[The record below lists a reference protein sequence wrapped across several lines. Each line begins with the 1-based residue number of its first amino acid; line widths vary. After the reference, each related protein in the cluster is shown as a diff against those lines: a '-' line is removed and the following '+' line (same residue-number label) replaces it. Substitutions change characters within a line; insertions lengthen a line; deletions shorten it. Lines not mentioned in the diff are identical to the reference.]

1 MSLAELC
8 VKRPVFAVMLITFL
22 VVLGVFSFRDLGV
35 DLFPKADPATVTI
48 NVRLPGATSEEVT
61 TQVILPLEE
70 AVSTISGLDEL
81 SSSATEGSARI
92 TCKFVLEREIESAA
106 QDVREKVAGAI
117 RALPQNILPPIIQK
131 ADPDSDPVISMVVAG
146 DKSLRETTEIADKQ
160 IKRVL
165 ETVDGVGEV
174 GLTGARE
181 RQIRLFLDAEKLNA
195 HDITISQVQKAI
207 QNENVEIPGGRI
219 IRGES
224 EMGVRTL
231 GRIDAIAQ
239 FGDII
244 VSNVNGTPIRINDLG
259 RVEDSFAEPTTWN
272 TLEGKQAVTLDV
284 RRQSGTNTVK
294 IISAVK
300 QKLEQIQKTLPA
312 GVTVRVI
319 RDQSVFINASVA
331 SLEEHLLFGSLL
343 ASLVVLLFIRN
354 LRSVLI
360 AAVAIPTSII
370 ATFTLLKAMD
380 FTLNNMTLLALTLA
394 VGIVIDDAIV
404 VLENIVRY
412 IEEKGYEPKLAA
424 IEATKEITLAV
435 VATTIS
441 LVIIFVPIA
450 FMTGYARRYVNQ
462 FGWTMAFSVMVSML
476 VSFTL
481 TPMLSS
487 RMLKR
492 IAAKRGDKASDE
504 QAATGE
510 GAEIQ
515 TQEIQ
520 SQEIHAQE
528 IQPREAKSEAVA
540 HTSKDSRF
548 FGFIDRVYGRLL
560 NWSLNHRLAVVAI
573 ALATFALT
581 FPLNAM
587 VGRDWIPPDDQ
598 SELTIS
604 MNWPE
609 GTSIEG
615 TSRMA
620 TEIADKIKQI
630 PEVEF
635 VNPFI
640 HEGLSS
646 HNHIYVRLVDV
657 SKRDLTNL
665 EVAAR
670 IRKITG
676 EYQNLRSKI
685 IIPSALGGGET
696 YFPIRALILGPD
708 FQKAAEVSKE
718 VAARMR
724 AVGGLLDVEASLSL
738 NNPELQ
744 VKIDRQ
750 RASDLGVRAGDVA
763 SAVRLM
769 ISGEDQVS
777 TYKEGDEQYLVTMQL
792 LPEQQKDRDV
802 LARLMI
808 PSTKIGQVRLDN
820 LATIEHGLGPSR
832 IERFNRQFQ
841 VTVNANNAP
850 DFPLDQAART
860 VSDEIKR
867 VGLPPGYTFRF
878 LGSVKVLDETT
889 SNLIIAFLLAS
900 IFMYMVLAAQFESFL
915 HPFTIMLSLPLSIPF
930 ALFSLWLTGRT
941 LNLWSALGVLL
952 LLGIVKKNGILQVDY
967 TNKLRQEGMPLREAI
982 IQANHVRLRPILMT
996 TLSIVAGL
1004 IPTAIGIG
1012 AGSAQRSAI
1021 AVTII
1026 GGQSLCLL
1034 LTLLVTPVA
1043 YSIFAEME
1051 QRKVMVSLR
1060 SRLARLK
1067 LTAAR
1072 FFTFFLG

>member
-1 MSLAELC
+1 MTLAELC

-22 VVLGVFSFRDLGV
+22 VVLGVFSFKDLGV

-48 NVRLPGATSEEVT
+48 NIRLPGATSEEVT
-61 TQVILPLEE
+61 TQVVLPLEE

-81 SSSATEGSARI
+81 NSQATEGSARI
-92 TCKFVLEREIESAA
+92 TCKFLLEREIESAA

-117 RALPQNILPPIIQK
+117 RRLPPNILPPVIQK
-131 ADPDSDPVISMVVAG
+131 ADPDSDPVIGLVVAG
-146 DKSLRETTEIADKQ
+146 DKNLRETTEIADKE

-174 GLTGARE
+174 SMTGGRE
-181 RQIRLFLDAEKLNA
+181 RQIRVFADAEKLNA
-195 HDITISQVQKAI
+195 HNITISQLQRAI
-207 QNENVEIPGGRI
+207 QSENVEIPGGRI

-224 EMGVRTL
+224 ELGIRTL
-231 GRIDAIAQ
+231 GRIDAISQ
-239 FGDII
+239 FGEII
-244 VSNVNGTPIRINDLG
+244 VANVNGTPIRVSDVG
-259 RVEDSFAEPTTWN
+259 RVEDSFAEPRTWN
-272 TLEGKQAVTLDV
+272 MIDGKQAVSLDV

-294 IISAVK
+294 IIDAVK
-300 QKLEQIQKTLPA
+300 KKLEQISKTLPP
-312 GVTVRVI
+312 GVSVKII

-404 VLENIVRY
+404 VLENIVRF
-412 IEEKGYEPKLAA
+412 IEEKHYEPRRAA

-462 FGWTMAFSVMVSML
+462 FGWTMAFAVMVSML

-492 IAAKRGDKASDE
+492 LAHNRERSDE
-504 QAATGE
+504 AIDSITGP
-510 GAEIQ
+510 ANL
-515 TQEIQ
+515 
-520 SQEIHAQE
+520 
-528 IQPREAKSEAVA
+528 QPLTPIPHSE

-548 FGFIDRVYGRLL
+548 FGWIDRTYGRILE
-560 NWSLNHRLAVVAI
+560 WSLNHRIVVVAV

-587 VGRDWIPPDDQ
+587 VGRDFIPPDDQ
-598 SELTIS
+598 SEFQVSL
-604 MNWPE
+604 NWPE

-615 TSRMA
+615 TSKLA
-620 TEIADKIKQI
+620 VEISDRIAQI

-635 VNPFI
+635 VNPYI
-640 HEGLSS
+640 HEASLSS

-657 SKRDLTNL
+657 TRRKATNL
-665 EVAAR
+665 EVAAKV
-670 IRKITG
+670 RKINA
-676 EYQNLRSKI
+676 EYKNLRSKI
-685 IIPSALGGGET
+685 IIPSALGGGEM
-696 YFPIRALILGPD
+696 YFPVRALILGPD
-708 FQKAAEVSKE
+708 FLKAAELSKQ
-718 VAARMR
+718 VAEKMR
-724 AVGGLLDVEASLSL
+724 GIPGLLDVEASVSL
-738 NNPELQ
+738 NSPELQ
-744 VKIDRQ
+744 VKIDRG
-750 RASDLGVRAGDVA
+750 RASDLGVRASDVA

-769 ISGEDQVS
+769 ISGEDQIS
-777 TYKEGDEQYLVTMQL
+777 TYKEGDEQYDVTLQL
-792 LPEQQKDRDV
+792 LPEQQKDREM
-802 LARLMI
+802 LERLMI
-808 PSTKIGQVRLDN
+808 PSAKVGQVRLDN
-820 LATIEHGLGPSR
+820 LAAIQHGLGPSR

-841 VTVNANNAP
+841 VSVNANNAP
-850 DFPLDQAART
+850 DFPLDLAART
-860 VSDEIKR
+860 VNDEIRK
-867 VGLPPGYTFRF
+867 VGLPNGYTSR
-878 LGSVKVLDETT
+878 LIGTVKILDETT
-889 SNLIIAFLLAS
+889 ANLIVAFLLAS

-915 HPFTIMLSLPLSIPF
+915 HPFTIMLALPLSIPF
-930 ALFSLWLTGRT
+930 ALLSLWLTGRT

-967 TNKLRQEGMPLREAI
+967 TNKLRDQGVPLREAI
-982 IQANHVRLRPILMT
+982 LQANHVRLRPILMT
-996 TLSIVAGL
+996 TFSIIGGL

-1034 LTLLVTPVA
+1034 LTLVVTPVA
-1043 YSIFAEME
+1043 YSIFAELE
-1051 QRKVMVSLR
+1051 GR
-1060 SRLARLK
+1060 SVFAAARARLVRLK
-1067 LTAAR
+1067 LSATR
-1072 FFTFFLG
+1072 FLSFLIR

>member
-1 MSLAELC
+1 MTLAELC
-8 VKRPVFAVMLITFL
+8 VKRPVFAVMMITFL

-61 TQVILPLEE
+61 TQVVLPLEE
-70 AVSTISGLDEL
+70 SVSTIGGLDEL
-81 SSSATEGSARI
+81 NSQATEGNARI
-92 TCKFVLEREIESAA
+92 TCKFLLEREIESAA

-117 RALPQNILPPIIQK
+117 RNLPPNILPPIIQK
-131 ADPDSDPVISMVVAG
+131 ADPDSDAVISLVVAG

-174 GLTGARE
+174 SMTGGRD
-181 RQIRLFLDAEKLNA
+181 RQIRVYADAEKLNA
-195 HDITISQVQKAI
+195 HNITISQLQRAI
-207 QNENVEIPGGRI
+207 QSENVEIPGGRI

-224 EMGVRTL
+224 EVGIRTL
-231 GRIDAIAQ
+231 GRIDAISQ

-244 VSNVNGTPIRINDLG
+244 VANVNGTPIRVSDVG

-272 TLEGKQAVTLDV
+272 MIEGKQAVSLDV

-294 IISAVK
+294 IIDAVK
-300 QKLEQIQKTLPA
+300 KKLEQIKKLLPP
-312 GVTVRVI
+312 GLTVRVI

-343 ASLVVLLFIRN
+343 ASLVVLLFIRS

-412 IEEKGYEPKLAA
+412 IEEKHYEPMQAA

-492 IAAKRGDKASDE
+492 LAHKRSKDSEGQTSETIQVGASGHPSRITD
-504 QAATGE
+504 
-510 GAEIQ
+510 
-515 TQEIQ
+515 
-520 SQEIHAQE
+520 
-528 IQPREAKSEAVA
+528 QPE
-540 HTSKDSRF
+540 HTSKDARF
-548 FGFIDRVYGRLL
+548 FGWMDRTYGRILG
-560 NWSLNHRLAVVAI
+560 WSLNHRMVVVAV
-573 ALATFALT
+573 ALGTFALT

-598 SELTIS
+598 SEFQVS

-615 TSRMA
+615 TA
-620 TEIADKIKQI
+620 KQAVEISDRIAQI

-635 VNPFI
+635 VNPYI
-640 HEGLSS
+640 HEASLSS

-657 SKRDLTNL
+657 TRRKASNL
-665 EVAAR
+665 DVAAKV
-670 IRKITG
+670 RKITA
-676 EYQNLRSKI
+676 EYKNLRSKI
-685 IIPSALGGGET
+685 VIPSALGGGEL
-696 YFPIRALILGPD
+696 YFPVRALILGPD
-708 FQKAAEVSKE
+708 FIKAAELSKQ
-718 VAARMR
+718 VAERMR
-724 AVGGLLDVEASLSL
+724 NIAGLLDVEASVSL
-738 NNPELQ
+738 NSPELQ
-744 VKIDRQ
+744 VKIDRG
-750 RASDLGVRAGDVA
+750 RASDLGVRAADVA

-769 ISGEDQVS
+769 ISGEDQIS
-777 TYKEGDEQYLVTMQL
+777 TYKEGDEQYDVTLQL
-792 LPEQQKDRDV
+792 LPEQQKDREM

-808 PSTKIGQVRLDN
+808 PSTKVGQVRLDN
-820 LATIEHGLGPSR
+820 IATIQHGLGPSR

-841 VTVNANNAP
+841 VSVNANNAP
-850 DFPLDQAART
+850 DFPLDQAAHT
-860 VSDEIKR
+860 VNDEIRK
-867 VGLPPGYTFRF
+867 VGLPAGYTSR
-878 LGSVKVLDETT
+878 LIGTVKILDETT
-889 SNLIIAFLLAS
+889 ANLIIAFLLAS

-930 ALFSLWLTGRT
+930 ALLSLWLTGRT

-967 TNKLRQEGMPLREAI
+967 TNKLRQQGVPLREAI
-982 IQANHVRLRPILMT
+982 LQANHVRLRPILMT
-996 TLSIVAGL
+996 TFAIIGGL

-1034 LTLLVTPVA
+1034 LTLVVTPVA
-1043 YSIFAEME
+1043 YSIFAGLEE
-1051 QRKVMVSLR
+1051 RHFFTTAKA
-1060 SRLARLK
+1060 RLARTK
-1067 LTAAR
+1067 LAVTR
-1072 FFTFFLG
+1072 LFTLLLR

>member
-1 MSLAELC
+1 MNLAELC

-35 DLFPKADPATVTI
+35 DLFPKADPATVTV
-48 NVRLPGATSEEVT
+48 NVRLPGATSEEVI
-61 TQVILPLEE
+61 TQVVLPLEE

-81 SSSATEGSARI
+81 NSSATEGSARI
-92 TCKFVLEREIESAA
+92 MCRFVLEREIESAA
-106 QDVREKVAGAI
+106 QDVREKVAGAL
-117 RALPQNILPPIIQK
+117 RQLPPNILPPVIQK
-131 ADPDSDPVISMVVAG
+131 ADPDADPVISMVIAG
-146 DKSLRETTEIADKQ
+146 DRSLRETTEIADKQ

-174 GLTGARE
+174 SMTGTRD
-181 RQIRLFLDAEKLNA
+181 RQIRIFADAEKLNA
-195 HDITISQVQKAI
+195 HGITISQLQRAVQS
-207 QNENVEIPGGRI
+207 ENVEIPGGRI

-224 EMGVRTL
+224 ELGVRTL
-231 GRIDAIAQ
+231 GRIDAISQ
-239 FGDII
+239 FSDII
-244 VSNVNGTPIRINDLG
+244 VANVSGTPIRVTDIG
-259 RVEDSFAEPTTWN
+259 RVEDSFAEPRTWN
-272 TLEGKQAVTLDV
+272 TIDGKQAVSLDV
-284 RRQSGTNTVK
+284 RRQSGTNTVR
-294 IISAVK
+294 IIEAVK
-300 QKLEQIQKTLPA
+300 KKIEQIKKTLPP
-312 GVTVRVI
+312 GVTLRII

-331 SLEEHLLFGSLL
+331 SLQEHLLFGSLL

-412 IEEKGYEPKLAA
+412 IEEKHYETKRAA

-462 FGWTMAFSVMVSML
+462 FGWTMAFAVMVSML

-492 IAAKRGDKASDE
+492 LAQKRGGGDQSGGTSKAS
-504 QAATGE
+504 
-510 GAEIQ
+510 AEKQ
-515 TQEIQ
+515 VTDDA
-520 SQEIHAQE
+520 S
-528 IQPREAKSEAVA
+528 PVA
-540 HTSKDSRF
+540 RHEEHTSKDIRF
-548 FGFIDRVYGRLL
+548 FGWTDRVYGRMLA
-560 NWSLNHRLAVVAI
+560 WSLDHRMVVVAI

-581 FPLNAM
+581 FPLNAL

-598 SELTIS
+598 SELTLS
-604 MNWPE
+604 MNLPE

-615 TSRMA
+615 TSKLA
-620 TEIADKIKQI
+620 TEIAGRVAQI

-646 HNHIYVRLVDV
+646 HNHIYIRLVNV
-657 SKRDLTNL
+657 SKRSATNL
-665 EVAAR
+665 DVASK
-670 IRKITG
+670 IRGITA

-685 IIPSALGGGET
+685 VIPSALGGGET

-708 FQKAAEVSKE
+708 IQKAAEISKQ

-724 AVGGLLDVEASLSL
+724 NIAGLTDVEASLSL

-750 RASDLGVRAGDVA
+750 RASDLGVRASDVA
-763 SAVRLM
+763 GAVRLM
-769 ISGEDQVS
+769 ISGEDQIS
-777 TYKEGDEQYLVTMQL
+777 TYKEGDEQYPVTIQL
-792 LPEQQKDRDV
+792 LPEQQRDRDV
-802 LARLMI
+802 LSRLMI
-808 PSTKIGQVRLDN
+808 PSAKIGQVRLDS

-832 IERFNRQFQ
+832 LERFNRQFQ
-841 VTVNANNAP
+841 VAVYANNAP
-850 DFPLDQAART
+850 DFPLDAAART
-860 VSDEIKR
+860 VTEEIR
-867 VGLPPGYTFRF
+867 QVGLPPGYSHRF
-878 LGSVKVLDETT
+878 VGSVKVLDETT
-889 SNLIIAFLLAS
+889 TNLIIAFLLAS

-930 ALFSLWLTGRT
+930 ALLSLWLTGRT

-967 TNKLRQEGMPLREAI
+967 TNKLRSQGVPLREAI
-982 IQANHVRLRPILMT
+982 LQANHVRLRPILMT
-996 TLSIVAGL
+996 TFSIVAGL

-1043 YSIFAEME
+1043 YSVFAEME
-1051 QRKVMVSLR
+1051 ERRVFVTAR

-1067 LTAAR
+1067 LSATR
-1072 FFTFFLG
+1072 YLTFLSS

>member
-1 MSLAELC
+1 MTLAELC

-81 SSSATEGSARI
+81 NSQASEGSARI
-92 TCKFVLEREIESAA
+92 TCRFLLEREIESAA

-117 RALPQNILPPIIQK
+117 RRLPPNILPPIIQK
-131 ADPDSDPVISMVVAG
+131 ADPDSDPVISLVVAG
-146 DKSLRETTEIADKQ
+146 DKNLRETTEIADKE

-174 GLTGARE
+174 SMTGGRD
-181 RQIRLFLDAEKLNA
+181 RQIRIYADAERLNA
-195 HDITISQVQKAI
+195 HGITISQLQRAI
-207 QNENVEIPGGRI
+207 QSENVEIPGGRI

-224 EMGVRTL
+224 ELGIRTL
-231 GRIDAIAQ
+231 GRIDAVSQ
-239 FGDII
+239 FGEII
-244 VSNVNGTPIRINDLG
+244 VANVNGTPIRVSDIG
-259 RVEDSFAEPTTWN
+259 RVEDSFAEPRTWN
-272 TLEGKQAVTLDV
+272 MIDGKQAVSLDV

-294 IISAVK
+294 IIDAVK
-300 QKLEQIQKTLPA
+300 KKLEQITRTLPA
-312 GVTVRVI
+312 GVTVRII

-370 ATFTLLKAMD
+370 STFTLLKAMD

-404 VLENIVRY
+404 VLENIVRF
-412 IEEKGYEPKLAA
+412 IEEKHYEPKRAA

-462 FGWTMAFSVMVSML
+462 FGWTMAFAVMVSML

-492 IAAKRGDKASDE
+492 LARKRETDQEGDYRAAG
-504 QAATGE
+504 QAPAIDHP
-510 GAEIQ
+510 API
-515 TQEIQ
+515 
-520 SQEIHAQE
+520 
-528 IQPREAKSEAVA
+528 SEHSE
-540 HTSKDSRF
+540 HTSKDLRF
-548 FGFIDRVYGRLL
+548 FGWIDRTYARMLE
-560 NWSLNHRLAVVAI
+560 WSLNHRIVVVTV
-573 ALATFALT
+573 ALATFAMT

-598 SELTIS
+598 SEFSVS

-615 TSRMA
+615 TSKQA
-620 TEIADKIKQI
+620 IEIAERVRQI

-640 HEGLSS
+640 HEGIAS

-657 SKRDLTNL
+657 SKRNVTNL
-665 EVAAR
+665 EVAAK
-670 IRKITG
+670 IRKITA
-676 EYQNLRSKI
+676 EYRNLRSKVV
-685 IIPSALGGGET
+685 IPSALGGGEL
-696 YFPIRALILGPD
+696 YFPVRALIMGPD
-708 FQKAAEVSKE
+708 FQKAAELSKV
-718 VAARMR
+718 VAERMR
-724 AVGGLLDVEASLSL
+724 NIPGLLDVEASVSL
-738 NNPELQ
+738 NSPELQ

-750 RASDLGVRAGDVA
+750 RASDLGVRASDVA

-769 ISGEDQVS
+769 ISGEDQIS
-777 TYKEGDEQYLVTMQL
+777 TYKEGDEQYDVTMQL
-792 LPEQQKDRDV
+792 LPEQQRDREV

-808 PSTKIGQVRLDN
+808 PSSKVGQVRLDN

-841 VTVNANNAP
+841 VSVNANNAP
-850 DFPLDQAART
+850 DFPLDQAARA
-860 VSDEIKR
+860 VNEEIRK
-867 VGLPPGYTFRF
+867 VGLPQGYTSR
-878 LGSVKVLDETT
+878 LIGAVKILDETT
-889 SNLIIAFLLAS
+889 ANLIVAFLLAS

-915 HPFTIMLSLPLSIPF
+915 HPFTIMLALPLSIPF
-930 ALFSLWLTGRT
+930 ALLSLWLTGRT

-967 TNKLRQEGMPLREAI
+967 TNKLREQGVPLREAI
-982 IQANHVRLRPILMT
+982 LQANHVRLRPILMT
-996 TLSIVAGL
+996 TFSIIGGL

-1034 LTLLVTPVA
+1034 LTLVVTPVA
-1043 YSIFAEME
+1043 YSIFAELE
-1051 QRKVMVSLR
+1051 ER
-1060 SRLARLK
+1060 SVFAAARARLARLK
-1067 LTAAR
+1067 LSAAR
-1072 FFTFFLG
+1072 FLSF

>member
-1 MSLAELC
+1 MTLAELC
-8 VKRPVFAVMLITFL
+8 VKRPVFAVMMITFL

-61 TQVILPLEE
+61 TQVVLPLEE
-70 AVSTISGLDEL
+70 SVSTISGLDEL
-81 SSSATEGSARI
+81 NSQATEGTAKI
-92 TCKFVLEREIESAA
+92 TCKFLLEREIESAA

-117 RALPQNILPPIIQK
+117 RNLPPNILPPIIQK
-131 ADPDSDPVISMVVAG
+131 ADPDSDAVISLVVAG

-174 GLTGARE
+174 SMTGGRD
-181 RQIRLFLDAEKLNA
+181 RQIRVYADAEKLNA
-195 HDITISQVQKAI
+195 HNITISQLQRAI

-224 EMGVRTL
+224 ELGIRTL
-231 GRIDAIAQ
+231 GRIDAVSQ

-244 VSNVNGTPIRINDLG
+244 VANVNGTPIRVSDVG
-259 RVEDSFAEPTTWN
+259 RVEDSFAEPRTWN
-272 TLEGKQAVTLDV
+272 MIEGKQAVSLDV

-294 IISAVK
+294 IIDAVK
-300 QKLEQIQKTLPA
+300 KKVEQIKKSLPP
-312 GVTVRVI
+312 GLTVRVI

-343 ASLVVLLFIRN
+343 ASLVVLLFIRS

-412 IEEKGYEPKLAA
+412 IEEKHYEPMQAA

-492 IAAKRGDKASDE
+492 LAHKRRKDGEDQTSETIQVAASDHPSRISNHPE
-504 QAATGE
+504 
-510 GAEIQ
+510 
-515 TQEIQ
+515 
-520 SQEIHAQE
+520 
-528 IQPREAKSEAVA
+528 
-540 HTSKDSRF
+540 HTSKDARF
-548 FGFIDRVYGRLL
+548 FGWMDRTYGRILA
-560 NWSLNHRLAVVAI
+560 WSLNHRMVVVAV
-573 ALATFALT
+573 ALGTFALT

-598 SELTIS
+598 SEFQVS

-615 TSRMA
+615 TA
-620 TEIADKIKQI
+620 KQAVEISDRIAQI

-635 VNPFI
+635 VNPYI
-640 HEGLSS
+640 HEASLSS

-657 SKRDLTNL
+657 TRRKASNL
-665 EVAAR
+665 EVAAKV
-670 IRKITG
+670 RKITG
-676 EYQNLRSKI
+676 EYKNLRSKI
-685 IIPSALGGGET
+685 VIPSALGGGEL
-696 YFPIRALILGPD
+696 YFPVRALILGPD
-708 FQKAAEVSKE
+708 FIKAAELSKQ
-718 VAARMR
+718 VAERMR
-724 AVGGLLDVEASLSL
+724 NIAGLLDVEASVSL
-738 NNPELQ
+738 NSPELQ
-744 VKIDRQ
+744 VKIDRG
-750 RASDLGVRAGDVA
+750 RASDLGVRAADVA

-769 ISGEDQVS
+769 ISGEDQIS
-777 TYKEGDEQYLVTMQL
+777 TYKEGDEQYDVTLQL
-792 LPEQQKDRDV
+792 LPEQQKDREM

-808 PSTKIGQVRLDN
+808 PSTKVGQVRLDN
-820 LATIEHGLGPSR
+820 IATIQHGLGPSR

-841 VTVNANNAP
+841 VSVNANNAL
-850 DFPLDQAART
+850 DFPLDQAAHT
-860 VSDEIKR
+860 VNDEIRK
-867 VGLPPGYTFRF
+867 VGLPGGYTSR
-878 LGSVKVLDETT
+878 LIGTVKILDETT
-889 SNLIIAFLLAS
+889 ANLIIAFLLAS

-930 ALFSLWLTGRT
+930 ALLSLWLTGRT

-967 TNKLRQEGMPLREAI
+967 TNKLRQQGVPLREAI
-982 IQANHVRLRPILMT
+982 LQANHVRLRPILMT
-996 TLSIVAGL
+996 TFAIIGGL

-1034 LTLLVTPVA
+1034 LTLVVTPVA
-1043 YSIFAEME
+1043 YSIFAGLEE
-1051 QRKVMVSLR
+1051 QHFFTTAKA
-1060 SRLARLK
+1060 RLARTK
-1067 LTAAR
+1067 LALTR
-1072 FFTFFLG
+1072 LFTLLIR

>member
-1 MSLAELC
+1 MTLAELC

-48 NVRLPGATSEEVT
+48 NIRLPGATSEEVT
-61 TQVILPLEE
+61 TQVVLPLEE

-81 SSSATEGSARI
+81 NSQATEGSARI
-92 TCKFVLEREIESAA
+92 TCKFLLEREIESAA

-117 RALPQNILPPIIQK
+117 RNLPPNILPPIIQK
-131 ADPDSDPVISMVVAG
+131 ADPDSDPVISLVVAG
-146 DKSLRETTEIADKQ
+146 DKSLRETTEVADKQ

-174 GLTGARE
+174 SMTGGRN
-181 RQIRLFLDAEKLNA
+181 RQIRVFADAERLNA
-195 HDITISQVQKAI
+195 HNITISQLQRAI
-207 QNENVEIPGGRI
+207 QSENVEIPGGRI

-224 EMGVRTL
+224 ELGIRTL
-231 GRIDAIAQ
+231 GRIDAISQ
-239 FGDII
+239 FGEII
-244 VSNVNGTPIRINDLG
+244 VANVNGTPIRVSDVG

-272 TLEGKQAVTLDV
+272 MIDGKQAVSLDV

-294 IISAVK
+294 IIDAVK
-300 QKLEQIQKTLPA
+300 KKIELIKKTLPP
-312 GVTVRVI
+312 GVTLRII

-331 SLEEHLLFGSLL
+331 SLQEHLLFGSLL

-404 VLENIVRY
+404 VLENIVRF
-412 IEEKGYEPKLAA
+412 IEEKDYEPKRAA

-487 RMLKR
+487 RMLRRLAYKRGMDGENEDAASSQTAASDHASR
-492 IAAKRGDKASDE
+492 IARH
-504 QAATGE
+504 
-510 GAEIQ
+510 
-515 TQEIQ
+515 QE
-520 SQEIHAQE
+520 
-528 IQPREAKSEAVA
+528 

-548 FGFIDRVYGRLL
+548 FGWIDRTYGRMLE
-560 NWSLNHRLAVVAI
+560 WSLNHRIVIVAV

-598 SELTIS
+598 SEFQVSL
-604 MNWPE
+604 NWPE

-615 TSRMA
+615 TSKLA
-620 TEIADKIKQI
+620 VEISDRIAQI

-635 VNPFI
+635 VNPYI
-640 HEGLSS
+640 HEASLSS

-657 SKRDLTNL
+657 TRRKASNL
-665 EVAAR
+665 DVAAR
-670 IRKITG
+670 VRKITA
-676 EYQNLRSKI
+676 EYKNLRSKI
-685 IIPSALGGGET
+685 IIPSALGGGEM
-696 YFPIRALILGPD
+696 YFPVRALILGPD
-708 FQKAAEVSKE
+708 FQKAAELSKQ
-718 VAARMR
+718 VAEKIR
-724 AVGGLLDVEASLSL
+724 GIPGLLDVEASVSL
-738 NNPELQ
+738 NSPELQ
-744 VKIDRQ
+744 VKIDRG
-750 RASDLGVRAGDVA
+750 RASDLGVRASDVA
-763 SAVRLM
+763 GAVRLM
-769 ISGEDQVS
+769 ISGEDQIS
-777 TYKEGDEQYLVTMQL
+777 TYKEGDEQYDVTLQL
-792 LPEQQKDRDV
+792 LPEQQKDREM
-802 LARLMI
+802 LERLMI
-808 PSTKIGQVRLDN
+808 PSTKVGQVRLDN

-841 VTVNANNAP
+841 VSVNANNAP
-850 DFPLDQAART
+850 DFPLDQAARM
-860 VSDEIKR
+860 VNDEIRKI
-867 VGLPPGYTFRF
+867 GLPQGYTSR
-878 LGSVKVLDETT
+878 LIGTVKILDETT
-889 SNLIIAFLLAS
+889 ANLIVAFLLAS

-930 ALFSLWLTGRT
+930 ALLSLWLTGRT

-967 TNKLRQEGMPLREAI
+967 TNKLRQQGVPLREAI
-982 IQANHVRLRPILMT
+982 LQANHVRLRPILMT
-996 TLSIVAGL
+996 TFSIIGGL

-1034 LTLLVTPVA
+1034 LTLVVTPVA
-1043 YSIFAEME
+1043 YSVFAEME
-1051 QRKVMVSLR
+1051 EKQFFATAKM
-1060 SRLARLK
+1060 RLARTK
-1067 LTAAR
+1067 LAVSR
-1072 FFTFFLG
+1072 LFTF

>member
-1 MSLAELC
+1 MTLAELC

-22 VVLGVFSFRDLGV
+22 VVLGVFSFKDLGV

-48 NVRLPGATSEEVT
+48 NIRLPGATSEEVT
-61 TQVILPLEE
+61 TQVVLPLEE

-81 SSSATEGSARI
+81 NSQATEGSARI
-92 TCKFVLEREIESAA
+92 TCKFLLEREIESAA

-117 RALPQNILPPIIQK
+117 RNLPPNILPPIIQK
-131 ADPDSDPVISMVVAG
+131 ADPDSDPVISLVVAG
-146 DKSLRETTEIADKQ
+146 DKNLRETTEIADKE
-160 IKRVL
+160 IKRVM

-174 GLTGARE
+174 SMTGGRD
-181 RQIRLFLDAEKLNA
+181 RQIRVYADAEKLNA
-195 HDITISQVQKAI
+195 HGITISQLQRAI
-207 QNENVEIPGGRI
+207 QSENVEIPGGRI

-224 EMGVRTL
+224 ELGIRTL
-231 GRIDAIAQ
+231 GRIDAISQ

-244 VSNVNGTPIRINDLG
+244 VANVNGTPIRVSDVG
-259 RVEDSFAEPTTWN
+259 RVEDSFAEPRTWN
-272 TLEGKQAVTLDV
+272 MIEGKQAVSLDV

-294 IISAVK
+294 IIDAVK
-300 QKLEQIQKTLPA
+300 KKIEQIKKTIPPGITL
-312 GVTVRVI
+312 RII

-412 IEEKGYEPKLAA
+412 IEEKHYEPREAA

-462 FGWTMAFSVMVSML
+462 FGWTMAFAVMVSML

-492 IAAKRGDKASDE
+492 LAHKRSGDAGNEDSASSQTAAPDHTSRIEHKE
-504 QAATGE
+504 E
-510 GAEIQ
+510 
-515 TQEIQ
+515 
-520 SQEIHAQE
+520 
-528 IQPREAKSEAVA
+528 
-540 HTSKDSRF
+540 HTSKDQRL
-548 FGFIDRVYGRLL
+548 FGWMDRTYGRILT
-560 NWSLNHRLAVVAI
+560 WSLNHRMVVVAV

-598 SELTIS
+598 SEFQVS

-615 TSRMA
+615 TSKQA
-620 TEIADKIKQI
+620 VEISDRIAQI

-635 VNPFI
+635 VNPYI
-640 HEGLSS
+640 HEASLSS
-646 HNHIYVRLVDV
+646 HNHVYVRLVDV
-657 SKRDLTNL
+657 TKRKASNL
-665 EVAAR
+665 EVAAKV
-670 IRKITG
+670 RKITA
-676 EYQNLRSKI
+676 EYKNLRSKI
-685 IIPSALGGGET
+685 IIPSALGGGEL
-696 YFPIRALILGPD
+696 YFPVRALVLGPD
-708 FQKAAEVSKE
+708 FVKATELSKQVAE
-718 VAARMR
+718 RMR
-724 AVGGLLDVEASLSL
+724 SVPGLLDVEASVSL
-738 NNPELQ
+738 NSPELQ

-750 RASDLGVRAGDVA
+750 RASDLGVRASDVA

-769 ISGEDQVS
+769 ISGEDQIS
-777 TYKEGDEQYLVTMQL
+777 TYKEGDEQYDVTLQL
-792 LPEQQKDRDV
+792 LPEQQKDREM

-808 PSTKIGQVRLDN
+808 PSTKVGQVRLDN
-820 LATIEHGLGPSR
+820 IATIQHGLGPSR

-841 VTVNANNAP
+841 VSVNANNAP
-850 DFPLDQAART
+850 DFPLDLAART
-860 VSDEIKR
+860 VNDEIKK
-867 VGLPPGYTFRF
+867 VGLPQGYSSR
-878 LGSVKVLDETT
+878 LIGAVKILDETT
-889 SNLIIAFLLAS
+889 TNLIVAFLLAS

-915 HPFTIMLSLPLSIPF
+915 HPFTIMLALPLSIPF
-930 ALFSLWLTGRT
+930 ALLSLWLTGRT

-967 TNKLRQEGMPLREAI
+967 TNKLRGQGVPLREAI
-982 IQANHVRLRPILMT
+982 LQANHVRLRPILMT
-996 TLSIVAGL
+996 TFSIIGGL

-1034 LTLLVTPVA
+1034 LTLVVTPVA

-1051 QRKVMVSLR
+1051 EKRPFAAAR
-1060 SRLARLK
+1060 ARLARLK
-1067 LTAAR
+1067 LSAAR
-1072 FFTFFLG
+1072 FLSFLIR

>member
-1 MSLAELC
+1 MTLAELC
-8 VKRPVFAVMLITFL
+8 VKRPVFAVMMITFL

-48 NVRLPGATSEEVT
+48 NIRLPGATSEEVT
-61 TQVILPLEE
+61 TQVVLPLEE
-70 AVSTISGLDEL
+70 SVSTISGLDEL
-81 SSSATEGSARI
+81 NSQATEGNARI
-92 TCKFVLEREIESAA
+92 TCKFLLEREIESAA

-117 RALPQNILPPIIQK
+117 RRLPPNILPPIIQK
-131 ADPDSDPVISMVVAG
+131 ADPDSDPVIGLVVAG
-146 DKSLRETTEIADKQ
+146 DKNLRETTEIADKE

-174 GLTGARE
+174 SMTGGRD
-181 RQIRLFLDAEKLNA
+181 RQIRVYADAEKLNA
-195 HDITISQVQKAI
+195 HNITISQLQRAI
-207 QNENVEIPGGRI
+207 QSENVEIPGGRI
-219 IRGES
+219 VRGES
-224 EMGVRTL
+224 ELGVRTL
-231 GRIDAIAQ
+231 GRIDAISQ
-239 FGDII
+239 FGEII
-244 VSNVNGTPIRINDLG
+244 VANVNGTPIRVSDVG
-259 RVEDSFAEPTTWN
+259 RVEDSFAEPRTWN
-272 TLEGKQAVTLDV
+272 MIEGKQAVSLDV

-294 IISAVK
+294 IIDAVK
-300 QKLEQIQKTLPA
+300 KKLEQIKKTLPP
-312 GVTVRVI
+312 GVSVKII

-404 VLENIVRY
+404 VLENIVRF
-412 IEEKGYEPKLAA
+412 IEEKHYEPRRAA

-462 FGWTMAFSVMVSML
+462 FGWTMAFAVMVSML

-492 IAAKRGDKASDE
+492 LAHKRAADSEDEDLASSQAAASDHASGITH
-504 QAATGE
+504 QAE
-510 GAEIQ
+510 
-515 TQEIQ
+515 
-520 SQEIHAQE
+520 
-528 IQPREAKSEAVA
+528 

-548 FGFIDRVYGRLL
+548 FGWTDRTYGRILG
-560 NWSLNHRLAVVAI
+560 WSLSHRMVVVAI

-581 FPLNAM
+581 FPLNAV

-598 SELTIS
+598 SEFQVS

-615 TSRMA
+615 TA
-620 TEIADKIKQI
+620 KQAVEISERIAQI

-635 VNPFI
+635 VNPYI
-640 HEGLSS
+640 HEASLSS

-657 SKRDLTNL
+657 TKRKATNL

-670 IRKITG
+670 IRKICA
-676 EYQNLRSKI
+676 EYRNLRSKI
-685 IIPSALGGGET
+685 IIPSALGGGEL
-696 YFPIRALILGPD
+696 YFPVRALILGPD
-708 FQKAAEVSKE
+708 FIKAAELSKQ
-718 VAARMR
+718 VAERMR
-724 AVGGLLDVEASLSL
+724 SIPGLLDVEASVSL
-738 NNPELQ
+738 NSPELQ
-744 VKIDRQ
+744 VKIDRG
-750 RASDLGVRAGDVA
+750 RASDLGVRAADVA

-769 ISGEDQVS
+769 ISGEDQIS
-777 TYKEGDEQYLVTMQL
+777 TYKEGDEQYDVTLQL
-792 LPEQQKDRDV
+792 LPEQQKDREM

-808 PSTKIGQVRLDN
+808 PSTKVGQVRLDN
-820 LATIEHGLGPSR
+820 LATIQHGLGPSR

-841 VTVNANNAP
+841 VSVNANNAP

-860 VSDEIKR
+860 VNDEIRK
-867 VGLPPGYTFRF
+867 VGLPQGYTSR
-878 LGSVKVLDETT
+878 LIGTVKILDETT

-930 ALFSLWLTGRT
+930 ALLSLWLTGRT

-967 TNKLRQEGMPLREAI
+967 TNKLRQQGVPLREAI
-982 IQANHVRLRPILMT
+982 LQANHVRLRPILMT
-996 TLSIVAGL
+996 TFAIIGGL

-1034 LTLLVTPVA
+1034 LTLVVTPVA
-1043 YSIFAEME
+1043 YSIFAGLEE
-1051 QRKVMVSLR
+1051 KQVFTTARA
-1060 SRLARLK
+1060 RLARTK
-1067 LTAAR
+1067 LAVTR
-1072 FFTFFLG
+1072 LFTF

>member
-1 MSLAELC
+1 MTLAELC

-48 NVRLPGATSEEVT
+48 TVRLPGATSEEVT
-61 TQVILPLEE
+61 TQVVLPLEE

-81 SSSATEGSARI
+81 NSQASEGNARI
-92 TCKFVLEREIESAA
+92 TCKFFLEREIESAA

-117 RALPQNILPPIIQK
+117 RRLPPNILPPIIQK
-131 ADPDSDPVISMVVAG
+131 ADPDSDPVIGLVVAG
-146 DKSLRETTEIADKQ
+146 DKNLRETTEIADKE

-174 GLTGARE
+174 SMTGGRE
-181 RQIRLFLDAEKLNA
+181 RQIRIFADAEKLNA
-195 HDITISQVQKAI
+195 HNITISQLQRAI
-207 QNENVEIPGGRI
+207 ESENVEIPGGRI

-224 EMGVRTL
+224 ELGIRTL
-231 GRIDAIAQ
+231 GRIDAISQ

-244 VSNVNGTPIRINDLG
+244 VANVNGTPIRVSDIG
-259 RVEDSFAEPTTWN
+259 RVEDSFAEPRTWN
-272 TLEGKQAVTLDV
+272 MIDGKQAVSLDV

-294 IISAVK
+294 IIDAVK
-300 QKLEQIQKTLPA
+300 KKLEQIKKTLPP
-312 GVTVRVI
+312 GVTVKII

-354 LRSVLI
+354 IRSVLI
-360 AAVAIPTSII
+360 AAIAIPTSIV

-404 VLENIVRY
+404 VLENIVRF
-412 IEEKGYEPKLAA
+412 IEEKHYEPKRAA

-492 IAAKRGDKASDE
+492 LAHKRETDSGDSQSARLESGSDAAKKEER
-504 QAATGE
+504 
-510 GAEIQ
+510 
-515 TQEIQ
+515 
-520 SQEIHAQE
+520 
-528 IQPREAKSEAVA
+528 
-540 HTSKDSRF
+540 TSKDSRF
-548 FGFIDRVYGRLL
+548 FGWIDRSYGRILK
-560 NWSLNHRLAVVAI
+560 WSLNHRLVVVGV

-581 FPLNAM
+581 FPLNAI
-587 VGRDWIPPDDQ
+587 VGRDFIPPDDQ
-598 SELTIS
+598 SEFQVSL
-604 MNWPE
+604 NWPE
-609 GTSIEG
+609 GTSVEG
-615 TSRMA
+615 TSRLAM
-620 TEIADKIKQI
+620 EISDRIAQI

-635 VNPFI
+635 VNPYI
-640 HEGLSS
+640 HEASLSS

-657 SKRDLTNL
+657 SQRKATNL
-665 EVAAR
+665 EVAAKV
-670 IRKITG
+670 RKISAD
-676 EYQNLRSKI
+676 YKNLRSKI
-685 IIPSALGGGET
+685 IIPSALGGGEM
-696 YFPIRALILGPD
+696 YFPVRALILGPD
-708 FQKAAEVSKE
+708 FLKAAELSKQ
-718 VAARMR
+718 VAERMR
-724 AVGGLLDVEASLSL
+724 AIPGLLDVEASVSL
-738 NNPELQ
+738 NSPELQ

-750 RASDLGVRAGDVA
+750 RASDLGVRASDVA
-763 SAVRLM
+763 GAVRLM
-769 ISGEDQVS
+769 ISGEDQIS
-777 TYKEGDEQYLVTMQL
+777 TYKEGDEQYDVTMQL
-792 LPEQQKDRDV
+792 LPEQQRDREV
-802 LARLMI
+802 LERLMI
-808 PSTKIGQVRLDN
+808 PSTKVGQVRLDN
-820 LATIEHGLGPSR
+820 IATIQHGLGPSR

-841 VTVNANNAP
+841 VSVNANNAP
-850 DFPLDQAART
+850 DFPLDLAART
-860 VSDEIKR
+860 VNDEIKK
-867 VGLPPGYTFRF
+867 VGLPSGYSSKLIGT
-878 LGSVKVLDETT
+878 VKILDETT
-889 SNLIIAFLLAS
+889 ANLIVAFLLAS

-930 ALFSLWLTGRT
+930 ALLSLWLTGRT

-967 TNKLRQEGMPLREAI
+967 TNKLREQGIPLREAI
-982 IQANHVRLRPILMT
+982 LQANHVRLRPILMT
-996 TLSIVAGL
+996 TFSIIGGL

-1034 LTLLVTPVA
+1034 LTLVVTPVA
-1043 YSIFAEME
+1043 YSIFAELE
-1051 QRKVMVSLR
+1051 ERSVFAAARK
-1060 SRLARLK
+1060 RLARLK
-1067 LTAAR
+1067 LSAAR
-1072 FFTFFLG
+1072 FFSFLIR

>member
-1 MSLAELC
+1 MTLAELC

-61 TQVILPLEE
+61 TQVVLPLEE

-81 SSSATEGSARI
+81 NSQATEGNARI
-92 TCKFVLEREIESAA
+92 TCKFLLEREIESAA

-117 RALPQNILPPIIQK
+117 RRLPPNILPPIIQK
-131 ADPDSDPVISMVVAG
+131 ADPDSDPVISLVVAG
-146 DKSLRETTEIADKQ
+146 DKNLRETTEVADKE

-174 GLTGARE
+174 SMTGGRD
-181 RQIRLFLDAEKLNA
+181 RQIRVFADAERLNA
-195 HDITISQVQKAI
+195 HNITISQLQRAI
-207 QNENVEIPGGRI
+207 QSENVEIPGGRI

-224 EMGVRTL
+224 ELGIRTL
-231 GRIDAIAQ
+231 GRIDAISQ

-244 VSNVNGTPIRINDLG
+244 VANVDGTPIRVTDVG
-259 RVEDSFAEPTTWN
+259 RVEDSFAEPRTWN
-272 TLEGKQAVTLDV
+272 MIDGKQAVSLDV

-294 IISAVK
+294 IINAVK
-300 QKLEQIQKTLPA
+300 KKIEQIKKSIPPGITL
-312 GVTVRVI
+312 RII

-412 IEEKGYEPKLAA
+412 IEEKHYEPRQAA

-462 FGWTMAFSVMVSML
+462 FGWTMAFAVMVSML

-487 RMLKR
+487 RLLKR
-492 IAAKRGDKASDE
+492 LAHKRENEGGSTAPAESQVTDHASRI
-504 QAATGE
+504 TN
-510 GAEIQ
+510 
-515 TQEIQ
+515 QE
-520 SQEIHAQE
+520 E
-528 IQPREAKSEAVA
+528 

-548 FGFIDRVYGRLL
+548 FGWTDRTYGRILE
-560 NWSLNHRLAVVAI
+560 WSLNHRIVVVAI

-598 SELTIS
+598 SEFSVS

-615 TSRMA
+615 TSKQA
-620 TEIADKIKQI
+620 IEIAERIKQI

-640 HEGLSS
+640 HEGISS
-646 HNHIYVRLVDV
+646 HNHIYVRLVDL
-657 SKRDLTNL
+657 SKRSISNL
-665 EVAAR
+665 EVAAK
-670 IRKITG
+670 IRKINA
-676 EYQNLRSKI
+676 EYKNLRSKI
-685 IIPSALGGGET
+685 IIPSALGGGEL
-696 YFPIRALILGPD
+696 YFPVRAPILGPD
-708 FQKAAEVSKE
+708 FQKAAELSKQ
-718 VAARMR
+718 VAERMR
-724 AVGGLLDVEASLSL
+724 SIPGLLDVEASVSL
-738 NNPELQ
+738 NSPELQ

-750 RASDLGVRAGDVA
+750 RASDLGVRASDVA
-763 SAVRLM
+763 GAVRLM
-769 ISGEDQVS
+769 ISGEDQIS
-777 TYKEGDEQYLVTMQL
+777 TYKEGDEQYDVTLQL
-792 LPEQQKDRDV
+792 LPEQQKDREV

-808 PSTKIGQVRLDN
+808 PSSKVGQVRLDS

-841 VTVNANNAP
+841 VSVNANNAP

-860 VSDEIKR
+860 VGDEIKK
-867 VGLPPGYTFRF
+867 VGLPAGYTYRF
-878 LGSVKVLDETT
+878 LGAVKILEETT
-889 SNLIIAFLLAS
+889 ANLIIAFLLAS

-915 HPFTIMLSLPLSIPF
+915 HPFTIMLALPLSIPF
-930 ALFSLWLTGRT
+930 ALFSLWVTGRT

-967 TNKLRQEGMPLREAI
+967 TNKLRERGVPLREAI
-982 IQANHVRLRPILMT
+982 LQANHVRLRPILMT
-996 TLSIVAGL
+996 TFSIIAGL

-1034 LTLLVTPVA
+1034 LTLVVTPVA
-1043 YSIFAEME
+1043 YSIFAELE
-1051 QRKVMVSLR
+1051 ER
-1060 SRLARLK
+1060 SVFAAARARLARLK
-1067 LTAAR
+1067 LSAAR
-1072 FFTFFLG
+1072 FLSFLIR